1 MYHKYNYNLELKA
14 KYSKN
19 FKAISKHNTNIK
31 SYIYLALIISPNK
44 RINFLQIL
52 NMILKIS
59 DQVIIN
65 LKVFLEF
72 NLNIILFYCYHVAIF
87 FTL

>member
-1 MYHKYNYNLELKA
+1 M
-14 KYSKN
+14 
-19 FKAISKHNTNIK
+19 
-31 SYIYLALIISPNK
+31 ALIISPNK

-65 LKVFLEF
+65 LKKIRSPYEKKMVSDLLHKEEIYI
-72 NLNIILFYCYHVAIF
+72 NKIRNINAKI
-87 FTL
+87 

>member
-1 MYHKYNYNLELKA
+1 M
-14 KYSKN
+14 
-19 FKAISKHNTNIK
+19 
-31 SYIYLALIISPNK
+31 ALIISPNK

-65 LKVFLEF
+65 LEKIKSSHEKKIFSDLLHKEEMYI
-72 NLNIILFYCYHVAIF
+72 NKIRNINA
-87 FTL
+87 